1 MAVLALGIVGAG
13 LTSAAGLG
21 ATAGWLGGVVLGNLL
36 FGKDT
41 KVEGSKLDDLSVQ
54 SSTYGG
60 TIQLV
65 YGTMRVSGNVI
76 WSTKLK
82 ETRHQSRSG
91 GKGGGGA
98 TQTSY
103 TYSVSFAVGLCAGP
117 VSAIR
122 RIWADTKL
130 IYDASASNTQATEK
144 YPVVIRIHLGTET
157 QKTDSTMEMH
167 LGTGNV
173 PAHRGLCYLVFTD
186 LQLADFSNRIP
197 SISAEVVS
205 SGNMSCDATIFPSVS
220 GRYRAGGVI
229 WPADGTLTGFT
240 TNSTIY
246 KYDLI
251 NNKLLFNIPF
261 DSKHDLYG
269 DLYGFDGE
277 GYFIHASDAYG
288 VGMHLVKRHPE
299 TLAVM
304 AKTTS
309 RIGFSVSGAVQGDK
323 ILVPRSRKIYSTNL
337 ALLHDLSEVLPS
349 HLNEAPLCEDGEGNI
364 WQISASTAK
373 KVSFNL
379 LGVADVEIMDCAAY
393 TGGVNPDVV
402 FWDDTTG
409 CLYFKFNTQERIIK
423 WDIHSGYV
431 ATVDG
436 VQLASGYTTQGDK
449 SYPQNGQFWTCD
461 GTRITLVNLVTM
473 RIEKEYD
480 LAAYMPTHAT
490 HFCGCYEKFTHSMIV
505 STDSG
510 LVKYPLERYGSNQVA
525 LKDVL
530 SDLCH
535 RAGLAQTDFLVNEV
549 AQSLNGY
556 VMSKRSSARD
566 VLEPLL
572 GTYFIDAVE
581 TDGLLKFVPRGQAV
595 VATIPYDD
603 LGAVEG
609 SSGNDPARITE
620 TREQE
625 VELPLRIDLTH
636 YDPDRDYQTN
646 TQHASRS
653 SNAVVTRDLESIE
666 LTVVL
671 TANEAAQVA
680 EKTLTYAWIG
690 RTTASFDLPPKWL
703 RLNPTDVVSL
713 ILKDAALKVRL
724 TQVDFGANN
733 IVSCQATL
741 EDALAYSSDKTGAGA
756 ALDGETIGIATPIS
770 AFVMDLPMIREADNS
785 LGLYYA
791 FGLKGASSA
800 SLYRST
806 DAVTW
811 DIVGTGSEDPAFGWA
826 ANVLPA
832 PRSPWSWD
840 EDNVLQVALSS
851 GSLDSKTELE
861 VLNYANVALLGD
873 EIIQWREAALV
884 ASGVY
889 ELSGLLRGRRGTEGA
904 TGNHVAGER
913 FVVLAAGDL
922 YRMGMAQSQIG
933 ATSYYKCLPSGGD
946 WDDAKQ
952 SSCNYNAASLRC
964 FAPVH
969 IAGSR
974 DASGNLVLSWIRRT
988 RWNGEWFD
996 GIDAPLF
1003 EDEESYQIDILNGE
1017 EVVRTLT
1024 ASTTSAAYS
1033 AVEQEEDFG
1042 ATQASL
1048 SVAVYQM
1055 NATIGRGYAGK
1066 ATV

>member
-1 MAVLALGIVGAG
+1 MAVLALGMVGAG
-13 LTSAAGLG
+13 FTSAVGIG

-36 FGKDT
+36 FGSKT
-41 KVEGSKLDDLSVQ
+41 EVGGSKLDDLSVQ

-76 WSTKLK
+76 WSTDLQ
-82 ETRHQSRSG
+82 ENRHESSAG

-98 TQTSY
+98 TQVSY
-103 TYSVSFAVGLCAGP
+103 TYSVSFAVALCAGP

-144 YPVVIRIHLGTET
+144 YPGVIRIHLGTED
-157 QKTDSTMEMH
+157 QDVDSTMEMH
-167 LGTGNV
+167 IGTGNI

-197 SISAEVVS
+197 SISAEVVG
-205 SGNMSCDATIFPSVS
+205 SGDMACDATILPSVTGRSRS
-220 GRYRAGGVI
+220 GGMI
-229 WPADGTLTGFT
+229 WPSDGTLIGFT

-251 NNKLLFNIPF
+251 NNELLLNVPYN
-261 DSKHDLYG
+261 DDYGLYG
-269 DLYGFDGE
+269 SFYGFDDE
-277 GYFIHASDAYG
+277 GYFYHASDAYA

-304 AKTTS
+304 AKTES
-309 RIGFSVSGAVQGDK
+309 RIDYSVTGTVQGDK
-323 ILVPRSRKIYSTNL
+323 ILVPRSRKIYSTDFV
-337 ALLHDLSEVLPS
+337 LLHDLSEVLTS
-349 HLNEAPLCEDGEGNI
+349 HFNEAPLCEDGEGNI
-364 WQISASTAK
+364 WQISDSYAK
-373 KVSFNL
+373 KVSFDFF
-379 LGVADVEIMDCAAY
+379 GIAEVTVMDCSAY
-393 TGGVNPDVV
+393 TGGVNPDAV
-402 FWDDTTG
+402 FWDDATG
-409 CLYFKFNTQERIIK
+409 YLYFKFNSLGRIVK
-423 WDIHSGYV
+423 WDIASGYV
-431 ATVDG
+431 AHVDG
-436 VQLASGYTTQGDK
+436 VHLAAGYSTQGDK
-449 SYPQNGQFWTCD
+449 SYPQNGQHWTCC
-461 GTRITLVNLVTM
+461 GTDISLVNLATM
-473 RIEKEYD
+473 KIEKEYD
-480 LAAYMPTHAT
+480 LSAYMPTAST

-505 STDSG
+505 STDGG
-510 LVKYPLERYGSNQVA
+510 LIKYPLERYGSDQVA
-525 LKDVL
+525 LADIL
-530 SDLCH
+530 SDLCL
-535 RAGLAQTDFLVNEV
+535 RAGLEQTDFLVNEV
-549 AQSLNGY
+549 DEAVNGY
-556 VMSKRSSARD
+556 VMSSRSSARD

-581 TDGLLKFVPRGQAV
+581 TDGLLKFVPRGQDV

-609 SSGNDPARITE
+609 LNSDDPVRITE

-625 VELPLRIDLTH
+625 IELPLRIDLTH

-666 LTVVL
+666 VTVVL
-671 TANEAAQVA
+671 TVDEAAQVA

-703 RLNPTDVVSL
+703 RLNPTDVINL
-713 ILKDAALKVRL
+713 ILKEATLKVRL

-741 EDALAYSSDKTGAGA
+741 EDTLAYSSDKTGAGA
-756 ALDGETIGIATPIS
+756 ALDGKTIAIATPIS
-770 AFVMDLPMIREADNS
+770 AFIMDLPMLREADDG

-791 FGLKGASSA
+791 FGLKGGSSA

-811 DIVGTGSEDPAFGWA
+811 DIVGTGSEEPAFGWA
-826 ANVLPA
+826 VNALGD
-832 PRSPWSWD
+832 PRSPWVWD

-873 EIIQWREAALV
+873 EIIQWRDATLV
-884 ASGVY
+884 SSGLY
-889 ELSGLLRGRRGTEGA
+889 ELSGLLRGRRGTEWA
-904 TGNHVAGER
+904 TGTHTVGER
-913 FVVLAAGDL
+913 FIVLAAGDL
-922 YRMGMAQSQIG
+922 YRMSMGQSQVG
-933 ATSYYKCLPSGGD
+933 ATAYYKCLPSGGE

-952 SSCNYNAASLRC
+952 SSLAYNAASLRC
-964 FAPVH
+964 FAPAH

-974 DASGNLVLSWIRRT
+974 DAEGNLNLSWVRRA
-988 RWNGEWFD
+988 RWNAEWVD
-996 GIDAPLF
+996 GIDVPVF
-1003 EDEESYQIDILNGE
+1003 EAEEAYQIDILNGE
-1017 EVVRTLT
+1017 AVVRTIEANTTTVLYT
-1024 ASTTSAAYS
+1024 AA
-1033 AVEQEEDFG
+1033 QQIEDFG
-1042 ATQASL
+1042 AVQAS
-1048 SVAVYQM
+1048 VVIAVYQI
-1055 NATIGRGYAGK
+1055 NATVGRGYAGK
-1066 ATV
+1066 ATL